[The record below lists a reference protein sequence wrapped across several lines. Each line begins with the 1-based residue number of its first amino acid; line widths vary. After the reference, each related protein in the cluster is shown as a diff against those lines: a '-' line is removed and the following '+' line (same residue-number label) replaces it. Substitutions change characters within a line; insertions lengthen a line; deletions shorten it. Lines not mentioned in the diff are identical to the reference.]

1 MTIKEELHQLVDELD
16 ELSAQDALDY
26 LRWLMQESETVSEQ
40 EIARVRAGEAE
51 IERGEYT
58 TLDELQRRIRG

>member
-16 ELSAQDALDY
+16 DLSAQDVLDY
-26 LRWLMQESETVSEQ
+26 LRWLMQETETLSEKEF
-40 EIARVRAGEAE
+40 ARVRAGEAE